1 MSWQG
6 LQGLVYSRGTK
17 ESAIIFVTLGLMV
30 YLKSFQQTVKKKKID
45 YVRTTFILPSNLI
58 TFFFS

>member
-30 YLKSFQQTVKKKKID
+30 YLKSFQQTVKKKID

-58 TFFFS
+58 TFSFS